1 MPLSPNAPEIL
12 RPAADGNPP
21 ANTIED
27 KVVLVNEQ
35 DEAIG
40 VEDKTRAH
48 LALLTSSVFRS
59 HDYR

>member
-1 MPLSPNAPEIL
+1 MPFSQNAPEIL

-21 ANTIED
+21 ANTTED
-27 KVVLVNEQ
+27 EVVLVNER

-48 LALLTSSVFRS
+48 LLGVAASGVFRVC
-59 HDYR
+59 Y